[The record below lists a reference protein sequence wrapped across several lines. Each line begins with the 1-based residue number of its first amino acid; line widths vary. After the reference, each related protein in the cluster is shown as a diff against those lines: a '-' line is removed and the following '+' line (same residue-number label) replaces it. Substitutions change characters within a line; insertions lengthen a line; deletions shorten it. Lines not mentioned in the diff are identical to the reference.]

1 MTKRRLAAIV
11 VIDVVGYSRLMAA
24 DEEGTLAALKAHRNE
39 TDPIVLNHGGR
50 IVKGTGDGVLVEFP
64 SAVEAVRAA
73 VETQSLMAD
82 RNAAAPEGRRMEY
95 RIGINLGDVIVDDD
109 GDVYGD
115 GVNVAAR
122 LEGLADPAGICVSS
136 AVYQQVRQQVDASF
150 EDLGLVEV
158 KNIPTPVHP
167 WKVVL
172 DRAPPDPRVTA
183 TSTYTKPCVAVLP
196 FDNLSGDQ
204 DQEYFADGITEDLIT
219 ALSHHRDL
227 RVVARNSTFVYK
239 DRAGD
244 VRKTARELDATHVV
258 EGSIRRSGN
267 RVRVTAQLI
276 EAESGHH
283 LWADRYDRELND
295 IFDLQ
300 DDIVHEIA
308 GHIHPTVE
316 RTEGDKLHRSGPE
329 ELDVW
334 DLALH
339 ARWYAFM
346 NTRDG
351 AEEAIRLLEIAAER
365 DPSFGEAQA
374 QLAMVWTTVAFSRWR
389 IDDRDPWEE
398 MDRRARE
405 AYRLD
410 PVAPGSIAVLGYA
423 EVFAGN
429 LGTAADLARRAV
441 GKAPHDALVLN
452 LIGLVELFRGDEE
465 AAVEHLSNAWRLAS
479 HEPWRY
485 VIANNLAFAHYLAG
499 RYEAALVWAE
509 RGLEAGDY
517 FQLRAI
523 AAAALGQLGRSDEA
537 AHHLAFVTASHPETT
552 TGELLRDIR
561 WEGQDDVAHYREG
574 LIKAGLP
581 E

>member
-1 MTKRRLAAIV
+1 
-11 VIDVVGYSRLMAA
+11 
-24 DEEGTLAALKAHRNE
+24 
-39 TDPIVLNHGGR
+39 
-50 IVKGTGDGVLVEFP
+50 
-64 SAVEAVRAA
+64 
-73 VETQSLMAD
+73 
-82 RNAAAPEGRRMEY
+82 
-95 RIGINLGDVIVDDD
+95 
-109 GDVYGD
+109 
-115 GVNVAAR
+115 
-122 LEGLADPAGICVSS
+122 
-136 AVYQQVRQQVDASF
+136 
-150 EDLGLVEV
+150 
-158 KNIPTPVHP
+158 
-167 WKVVL
+167 
-172 DRAPPDPRVTA
+172 
-183 TSTYTKPCVAVLP
+183 VAVLP
-196 FDNLSGDQ
+196 FDNMSGDL

-219 ALSHHRDL
+219 ALSRHRDL

-258 EGSIRRSGN
+258 EGSIRRAGN

-283 LWADRYDRELND
+283 LWADRYDRELDD

-300 DDIVHEIA
+300 DEIVHEIV
-308 GHIHPTVE
+308 GHIHPTLE
-316 RTEGDKLHRSGPE
+316 RTEGEKLRHAGPE

-334 DLALH
+334 DLTLR
-339 ARWYAFM
+339 ARWYAFL

-365 DPSFGEAQA
+365 DPDFAA
-374 QLAMVWTTVAFSRWR
+374 ARVQLAMAWTIAAFSRWR
-389 IDDRDPWEE
+389 IEGRDPLEE
-398 MDRRARE
+398 IDRRARE

-410 PVAPGSIAVLGYA
+410 PVAPRAIAVLGYA

-429 LGTAADLARRAV
+429 LTTADDLARRAI

-499 RYEAALVWAE
+499 RYEAALVWAGQ
-509 RGLEAGDY
+509 GLEAGGY
-517 FQLRAI
+517 LQLRAVS
-523 AAAALGQLGRSDEA
+523 AAALGQLERLDEA
-537 AHHLAFVTASHPETT
+537 AHQISFVLASRPETT
-552 TGELLRDIR
+552 VAELLRNIR
-561 WEGQDDVAHYREG
+561 WQRPSDVEHYREG

>member
-11 VIDVVGYSRLMAA
+11 VVDVVGYSRLMAA
-24 DEEGTLAALKAHRNE
+24 DEEGTLATLKAHRNE
-39 TDPIVLNHGGR
+39 TDPIILNHGGR

-95 RIGINLGDVIVDDD
+95 RIGVNLGDIIVDDD

-122 LEGLADPAGICVSS
+122 LEGFADPAGICLSS
-136 AVYQQVRQQVDASF
+136 SVYQQVRQQVDSSF

-158 KNIPTPVHP
+158 RNIRTPVHA
-167 WKVVL
+167 WKVLL
-172 DRAPPDPRVTA
+172 DLDPPDPRVTA

-196 FDNLSGDQ
+196 FDNMSGDV

-219 ALSHHRDL
+219 ALSLHRNL
-227 RVVARNSTFVYK
+227 RVVARNSSFVYK

-258 EGSIRRSGN
+258 EGSIRRAGN

-283 LWADRYDRELND
+283 LWADRYDRELDD

-300 DDIVHEIA
+300 DEIVHEIA
-308 GHIHPTVE
+308 GHIHPTLE
-316 RTEGDKLHRSGPE
+316 RTEGEKLRHAGPE

-334 DLALH
+334 DLTLR
-339 ARWYAFM
+339 ARWYAFL

-351 AEEAIRLLEIAAER
+351 GEEAIRLLEIAAER
-365 DPSFGEAQA
+365 DPDFAA
-374 QLAMVWTTVAFSRWR
+374 ARVQLAMAWTIAALSRWR
-389 IDDRDPWEE
+389 IEGRDPFDEI
-398 MDRRARE
+398 DRRARE

-410 PVAPGSIAVLGYA
+410 PVAPGAIAVLGYA

-429 LGTAADLARRAV
+429 LATADDLARRAI

-499 RYEAALVWAE
+499 RYEAALVWAGQ
-509 RGLEAGDY
+509 GLEAGDY
-517 FQLRAI
+517 LQLRAVS
-523 AAAALGQLGRSDEA
+523 AAALGQLERLDEA
-537 AHHLAFVTASHPETT
+537 AHQISFVLASRPETT
-552 TGELLRDIR
+552 AAELLRNIR
-561 WEGQDDVAHYREG
+561 WQRPNDVEHYREG

>member
-11 VIDVVGYSRLMAA
+11 VVDVVGYSRLMAA
-24 DEEGTLAALKAHRNE
+24 DEEGTLATLKAHRNE
-39 TDPIVLNHGGR
+39 TDPIILNHGGR
-50 IVKGTGDGVLVEFP
+50 IVKGTGDGLLVEFP

-95 RIGINLGDVIVDDD
+95 RIGVNLGDIIVDDD

-122 LEGLADPAGICVSS
+122 LEGFADPAGICLSS
-136 AVYQQVRQQVDASF
+136 SVYQQVRQQVDSSF

-158 KNIPTPVHP
+158 RNIRTPVHA
-167 WKVVL
+167 WKVLL
-172 DRAPPDPRVTA
+172 DLDPPDPRVTA

-196 FDNLSGDQ
+196 FDNMSGDV

-219 ALSHHRDL
+219 ALSLHRNL
-227 RVVARNSTFVYK
+227 RVVARNSSFVYK

-258 EGSIRRSGN
+258 EGSIRRAGN

-283 LWADRYDRELND
+283 LWADRYDRELDD

-300 DDIVHEIA
+300 DEIVHEIA
-308 GHIHPTVE
+308 GHIHPTLE
-316 RTEGDKLHRSGPE
+316 RTEGEKLRHAGPE

-334 DLALH
+334 DLTLR
-339 ARWYAFM
+339 ARWYAFL

-351 AEEAIRLLEIAAER
+351 GEEAIRLLEIAAER
-365 DPSFGEAQA
+365 DPDFAA
-374 QLAMVWTTVAFSRWR
+374 ARVQLAMAWTIAALSRWR
-389 IDDRDPWEE
+389 IEGRDPFDEI
-398 MDRRARE
+398 DRRARE

-410 PVAPGSIAVLGYA
+410 PVAPGAIAVLGYA

-429 LGTAADLARRAV
+429 LATADDLARRAI

-499 RYEAALVWAE
+499 RYEAALVWAGQ
-509 RGLEAGDY
+509 GLEAGDY
-517 FQLRAI
+517 LQLRAVS
-523 AAAALGQLGRSDEA
+523 AAALGQLERLDEA
-537 AHHLAFVTASHPETT
+537 AHQISFVLASRPETT
-552 TGELLRDIR
+552 AAELLRNIR
-561 WEGQDDVAHYREG
+561 WQRPNDVEHYREG

>member
-11 VIDVVGYSRLMAA
+11 VVDVVGYSRLMAA
-24 DEEGTLAALKAHRNE
+24 DEEGTLATLKAHRNE
-39 TDPIVLNHGGR
+39 TDPIILNHGGR

-95 RIGINLGDVIVDDD
+95 RIGINLGDIIVDDD
-109 GDVYGD
+109 GDVYGAGAD
-115 GVNVAAR
+115 VAAR
-122 LEGLADPAGICVSS
+122 LEGLADPAGICLSS
-136 AVYQQVRQQVDASF
+136 SVYQQVRQQVDSSF
-150 EDLGLVEV
+150 EDLGLVEM
-158 KNIPTPVHP
+158 KNIRTPVHA
-167 WKVVL
+167 WKVLL

-183 TSTYTKPCVAVLP
+183 STYTKPCVAVLP
-196 FDNLSGDQ
+196 FDNMSGDL

-219 ALSHHRDL
+219 ALSRHRDL

-258 EGSIRRSGN
+258 EGSIRRAGN

-283 LWADRYDRELND
+283 LWADRYDRELDD

-300 DDIVHEIA
+300 DEIVHEIV
-308 GHIHPTVE
+308 GHIHPTLE
-316 RTEGDKLHRSGPE
+316 RTEGEKLRHAGPE

-334 DLALH
+334 DLTLR
-339 ARWYAFM
+339 ARWYAFL

-365 DPSFGEAQA
+365 DPDFAA
-374 QLAMVWTTVAFSRWR
+374 ARVQLAMAWTIAAFSRWR
-389 IDDRDPWEE
+389 IEGRDPFEE
-398 MDRRARE
+398 IDRRARE

-410 PVAPGSIAVLGYA
+410 PVAPRAIAVLGYA

-429 LGTAADLARRAV
+429 LTTADDLARRAI

-499 RYEAALVWAE
+499 RYEAALVWAGQ
-509 RGLEAGDY
+509 GLEAGGY
-517 FQLRAI
+517 LQLRAVS
-523 AAAALGQLGRSDEA
+523 AAALGQLERLDEA
-537 AHHLAFVTASHPETT
+537 AHQISFVLASRPETT
-552 TGELLRDIR
+552 VAELLRNIR
-561 WEGQDDVAHYREG
+561 WQRPSDVEHYREG

>member
-11 VIDVVGYSRLMAA
+11 VVDVVGYSRLMAA
-24 DEEGTLAALKAHRNE
+24 DEEGTLATLKAHRNE
-39 TDPIVLNHGGR
+39 TDPIILNHGGR
-50 IVKGTGDGVLVEFP
+50 IVKGTGDGLLVEFP

-95 RIGINLGDVIVDDD
+95 RIGVNLGDIIVDDD

-122 LEGLADPAGICVSS
+122 LEGFADPAGICLSS
-136 AVYQQVRQQVDASF
+136 SVYQQVRQQVDSSF

-158 KNIPTPVHP
+158 RNIRTPVHA
-167 WKVVL
+167 WKVLL
-172 DRAPPDPRVTA
+172 DLDPPDPRVTA

-196 FDNLSGDQ
+196 FDNMSGDV

-219 ALSHHRDL
+219 ALSLHRNL

-258 EGSIRRSGN
+258 EGSIRRAGN

-283 LWADRYDRELND
+283 LWADRYDRELDD

-300 DDIVHEIA
+300 DEIVHEIA
-308 GHIHPTVE
+308 GHIHPTLE
-316 RTEGDKLHRSGPE
+316 RTEGEKLRHAGPE

-334 DLALH
+334 DLTLR
-339 ARWYAFM
+339 ARWYAFL

-365 DPSFGEAQA
+365 DPDFAA
-374 QLAMVWTTVAFSRWR
+374 ARVQLAMVWTIAALSRWR
-389 IDDRDPWEE
+389 IEGRDPFDEI
-398 MDRRARE
+398 DRRARE

-410 PVAPGSIAVLGYA
+410 PVAPGAIAVLGYA

-429 LGTAADLARRAV
+429 LATADDLARRAI

-499 RYEAALVWAE
+499 RYEAALVWAGQ
-509 RGLEAGDY
+509 GLEAGDY
-517 FQLRAI
+517 LQLRAVS
-523 AAAALGQLGRSDEA
+523 AAALGQLERLDEA
-537 AHHLAFVTASHPETT
+537 AHQISFVLASRPETT
-552 TGELLRDIR
+552 AAELLRNIR
-561 WEGQDDVAHYREG
+561 WQRPNDVEHYREG

>member
-11 VIDVVGYSRLMAA
+11 VVDVVGYSRLMAA
-24 DEEGTLAALKAHRNE
+24 DEEGTLATLKAHRNE
-39 TDPIVLNHGGR
+39 TDPIILNHGGR
-50 IVKGTGDGVLVEFP
+50 IVKGTGDGLLVEFP

-95 RIGINLGDVIVDDD
+95 RIGVNLGDIIVDDD

-122 LEGLADPAGICVSS
+122 LEGLADPAGICLSS
-136 AVYQQVRQQVDASF
+136 SVYQQVRQQVDSSF

-158 KNIPTPVHP
+158 RTIRTPVHA
-167 WKVVL
+167 WKVLL

-196 FDNLSGDQ
+196 FDNMSGDV

-219 ALSHHRDL
+219 ALSLHRNL

-258 EGSIRRSGN
+258 EGSIRRAGN

-283 LWADRYDRELND
+283 LWADRYDRELDD

-300 DDIVHEIA
+300 DEIVHEIA
-308 GHIHPTVE
+308 GHIHPTLE
-316 RTEGDKLHRSGPE
+316 RTEGEKLRHAGPE

-334 DLALH
+334 DLTLR
-339 ARWYAFM
+339 ARWYAFL

-365 DPSFGEAQA
+365 DPDFAA
-374 QLAMVWTTVAFSRWR
+374 ARVQLAMVWTIAALSRWR
-389 IDDRDPWEE
+389 IEGRDPFDEI
-398 MDRRARE
+398 DRRARE

-410 PVAPGSIAVLGYA
+410 PVAPGAIAVLGYA

-429 LGTAADLARRAV
+429 LATADDLARRAI

-499 RYEAALVWAE
+499 RYEAALVWAGQ
-509 RGLEAGDY
+509 GLEAGDY
-517 FQLRAI
+517 LQLRAVS
-523 AAAALGQLGRSDEA
+523 AAALGQLERLDEA
-537 AHHLAFVTASHPETT
+537 AHQISFVLASRPETT
-552 TGELLRDIR
+552 AAELLRNIR
-561 WEGQDDVAHYREG
+561 WQRPNDVEHYREG

>member
-11 VIDVVGYSRLMAA
+11 VVDVVGYSRLMAA
-24 DEEGTLAALKAHRNE
+24 DEEGTLATLKAHRNE
-39 TDPIVLNHGGR
+39 TDPIILNHGGR

-95 RIGINLGDVIVDDD
+95 RIGINLGDIIVDDD

-122 LEGLADPAGICVSS
+122 LEGLADPAGICLSS
-136 AVYQQVRQQVDASF
+136 SVYQQVRQQVDSSF

-158 KNIPTPVHP
+158 RNIRTPVHA
-167 WKVVL
+167 WKVLL
-172 DRAPPDPRVTA
+172 DLDPPDPRVAA

-196 FDNLSGDQ
+196 FDNMSGDL

-258 EGSIRRSGN
+258 EGSIRRAGN

-283 LWADRYDRELND
+283 LWADRYDRELDD

-300 DDIVHEIA
+300 DEIVHEIA
-308 GHIHPTVE
+308 GHIHPTLE
-316 RTEGDKLHRSGPE
+316 RTEGEKLRHAGPE

-334 DLALH
+334 DLTLR
-339 ARWYAFM
+339 ARWYAFL

-365 DPSFGEAQA
+365 DPDFAA
-374 QLAMVWTTVAFSRWR
+374 ARVQLAMAWTIAAFSRWR
-389 IDDRDPWEE
+389 IEGRDPFEE
-398 MDRRARE
+398 IDRRARE

-410 PVAPGSIAVLGYA
+410 PVAPRAIAVLGYA

-429 LGTAADLARRAV
+429 LATADDLARRAI

-452 LIGLVELFRGDEE
+452 LIGLVELFRGDEK

-499 RYEAALVWAE
+499 RYEAALVWAGQ
-509 RGLEAGDY
+509 GLEAGDY
-517 FQLRAI
+517 LQLRAVS
-523 AAAALGQLGRSDEA
+523 AAALGQLERLDEA
-537 AHHLAFVTASHPETT
+537 AHQISFVLASRPETT
-552 TGELLRDIR
+552 AAELLRNIR
-561 WEGQDDVAHYREG
+561 WQRPSDVEHYREG